1 MKKIWKNSKIAINIL
16 PLRNALYSNEEVCPC
31 QNGRISWINYR
42 NRCFYMDLKMEIWYN
57 LIIIQ
62 WFSSWRERG
71 SLWKGIPKWWNWQG

>member
-42 NRCFYMDLKMEIWYN
+42 NRCFYMDL
-57 LIIIQ
+57 
-62 WFSSWRERG
+62 
-71 SLWKGIPKWWNWQG
+71 